1 MLREA
6 RERLRDHRAAR
17 PPSDRSLPPSAR
29 RGRALPGW
37 PALQAVRGGL
47 PGRAARVL
55 PVYRRGAVRGDP
67 AVAQGD
73 ALGLVDRAPVH
84 ARGPGAVRGRRRRPA
99 RGRVGA
105 LEPDRRRARSR
116 AAPLRHAG
124 RDDDRRL
131 PAGPGRQRRGRL
143 LLPPRSGLGAS
154 AMRDVYVAGVAM
166 IRFGRYPERDVPD
179 LGAEAV
185 LLALK
190 DAGLSIKDVE
200 LMAAGCLFQANAMGG
215 QRVLQEIGQTGIP
228 VVNVANA
235 CATGSTAFREAWMA
249 VASGEYDVA
258 LAVGVEQ
265 MGKMGLLTGGGGG
278 SGIRTEGVIGSG
290 LMPAVFGQAGMEHM
304 RRYGTTQEQFAKVA
318 VKNHKHSTKNPLS
331 QYQNEVGLEDV
342 LKARMV
348 AYPNTL
354 YMCCPTGDGAAAA
367 VVLSPEKARQLG
379 ARVRVLASVLTSD
392 PWTER
397 DLTLPDVST
406 LTRNAARKAYEL
418 AGIGPEDLDL
428 VELHDCFA
436 TAELLHYENL
446 GLCKDGEAGRMID
459 EGETAH
465 GGRIPVNVSGGLL
478 STGQ

>member
-1 MLREA
+1 
-6 RERLRDHRAAR
+6 
-17 PPSDRSLPPSAR
+17 
-29 RGRALPGW
+29 
-37 PALQAVRGGL
+37 
-47 PGRAARVL
+47 
-55 PVYRRGAVRGDP
+55 
-67 AVAQGD
+67 
-73 ALGLVDRAPVH
+73 
-84 ARGPGAVRGRRRRPA
+84 
-99 RGRVGA
+99 
-105 LEPDRRRARSR
+105 
-116 AAPLRHAG
+116 
-124 RDDDRRL
+124 
-131 PAGPGRQRRGRL
+131 
-143 LLPPRSGLGAS
+143 
-154 AMRDVYVAGVAM
+154 MRDVYVAGVAM

-185 LLALK
+185 LGALK

-200 LMAAGCLFQANAMGG
+200 LMAAGCLFQANAMVG
-215 QRVLQEIGQTGIP
+215 QRILQEEGQTGIP

-235 CATGSTAFREAWMA
+235 CATGSTAFREAWMG
-249 VASGEYDVA
+249 VASGAHEVA

-265 MGKMGLLTGGGGG
+265 MGKMGLLGGGGG

-342 LKARMV
+342 LRARMV

-367 VVLSPEKARQLG
+367 VVVSPEKARQLG
-379 ARVRVLASVLTSD
+379 ARVKVLASVLTSD

-418 AGIGPEDLDL
+418 AGSGPEDLDL

-478 STGQ
+478 SKGHPLGATGVAGTFGVTSHLRAPPALARSKAPRSAYLTSSALAPPVRSTSSASNDSGGLSGARPLRGLRSKGRAAPAARPRPRRPSVSAFALGLRLTGGEVACAGTGAPSERLCAGTPAR